1 MNQGCGS
8 AGEDGGNKRVETET
22 TGWKMVLEILGEG
35 EIQESMWVSGFSNS
49 VTGGT
54 FI

>member
-1 MNQGCGS
+1 M
-8 AGEDGGNKRVETET
+8 ETET

-35 EIQESMWVSGFSNS
+35 ELQESTWVSGFSNL

-54 FI
+54 FIEMEESWEGIGLKGKS